1 MRAISDAGSRSA
13 WFPCR
18 AGRHGAAQAM
28 PRRHSAYHRLLM
40 PADSLAIR
48 VIARA
53 LEPFLGGQA
62 KYVAK
67 VLGERPARTPLGSVP
82 VPDSEALAKLAKI
95 DHVVVLMLENRS
107 FDHMLGYLS
116 LSGGRTDIDGLKGSE
131 SEAYQDRD
139 YPIHHLTDT
148 AGHSELED
156 PCHSPGCVDEQVAGG
171 YVSSYAKYISHWE
184 STNGAPIIPAEPG
197 FVMGHYDARDLP
209 VYDHLASEFC
219 VCDRW
224 FSSVAGATWP
234 NRLYALSGGA
244 EGSRDDAAVPLY
256 NRASFVRFLDKAGV
270 GWRWY
275 SYDPAT
281 LRLIDADYRLD
292 TRRHQRFS
300 FFDDRKLSTVERDLG
315 EALHEQASFL
325 EDAAKGELPAV
336 SWVDPHFQ
344 DPSVFGP
351 NSNDDHPPSDVLA
364 GQALVLDLYH
374 ALRSSPCW
382 EKTMLV
388 ITYDEHGGFFDHV
401 APPVAVDDSPDF
413 RHYGVRVPAIV
424 VSPFVEK
431 TSVEHETIFDH
442 TSIIKTILARF
453 CRVDGAIPDMGL
465 RASAANHLGVLF
477 TRSTPRSDFA
487 DYASAVERIQSWRS
501 SLSQSRYAAKLD
513 PPRRPGQLTDLQ
525 QRYATAAR
533 ILRAAGLPAGHP

>member
-1 MRAISDAGSRSA
+1 
-13 WFPCR
+13 
-18 AGRHGAAQAM
+18 
-28 PRRHSAYHRLLM
+28 M

-48 VIARA
+48 VIART
-53 LEPFLGGQA
+53 LEPFLKGQG
-62 KYVAK
+62 KYVAR
-67 VLGERPARTPLGSVP
+67 VLGEKPAATPLGSVP
-82 VPDSEALAKLAKI
+82 LPDDEALANLTKVEHI
-95 DHVVVLMLENRS
+95 VVLMLENRS

-116 LSGGRTDIDGLKGSE
+116 LSGGRADVDGLKGSE
-131 SEAYQDRD
+131 SETYEGRD

-156 PCHSPGCVDEQVAGG
+156 PCHSPGCVDEQIAGG
-171 YVSSYAKYISHWE
+171 FVSSYAKYISHWE
-184 STNGAPIIPAEPG
+184 STNGPPITPAKPG

-219 VCDRW
+219 LCDRW
-224 FSSVAGATWP
+224 FSPVAGATWP
-234 NRLYALSGGA
+234 NRLYALTGGA
-244 EGSRDDAAVPLY
+244 EGSRDDTEVPLY

-281 LRLIDADYRLD
+281 LRLVDADYRLD
-292 TRRHQRFS
+292 TRHHHRFS
-300 FFDDRKLSTVERDLG
+300 FFDTRKLSTIERDLG

-325 EDAAKGELPAV
+325 EDAANGDLPAV
-336 SWVDPHFQ
+336 SWVDPHFK

-374 ALRSSPCW
+374 ALRNSPCW

-401 APPVAVDDSPDF
+401 RPPVAVDDAAGF
-413 RHYGVRVPAIV
+413 RQYGVRVPAIV

-431 TSVEHETIFDH
+431 ASVEHETIFDH

-453 CRVDGAIPDMGL
+453 CRLDGAIPDMG
-465 RASAANHLGVLF
+465 RRVSAANHLGGLL
-477 TRSTPRSDFA
+477 TRSIPRA
-487 DYASAVERIQSWRS
+487 DIAGHTQVAERIESWRG
-501 SLSQSRYAAKLD
+501 SLSQSRYSPD
-513 PPRRPGQLTDLQ
+513 FSPPQAQQPLTDLQ
-525 QRYATAAR
+525 HRYATAAR